1 MGCQNQRVALSRCR
15 LFWMSAE
22 VLCLEEPGLGPP
34 PTTTLWCPHQ
44 GRAVSMKATAGNK
57 EGSVWSLGIS
67 LKLSVVFV
75 LQGGRCLLRG
85 SKLSCGLGGVEGWE
99 VGSLER
105 VIRT

>member
-1 MGCQNQRVALSRCR
+1 
-15 LFWMSAE
+15 MSAE

-34 PTTTLWCPHQ
+34 PTTTLWCLHQ

-67 LKLSVVFV
+67 LKLFVVFV

-99 VGSLER
+99 MGSWER
-105 VIRT
+105 VIHT